1 MGLAHYVSCACFD
14 SNKCVHRLPNLVQ
27 LRMGVQCG
35 ARLRDATAAN
45 SCDHYLLLQVL
56 LNVVKEAPGACVPHL
71 QPLVGRIHSLWEQG
85 QLREGEKVAMY
96 EGVMAAAAAGGPELQ
111 VRAVTYLIVMRM

>member
-1 MGLAHYVSCACFD
+1 MLQVS
-14 SNKCVHRLPNLVQ
+14 L
-27 LRMGVQCG
+27 
-35 ARLRDATAAN
+35 AN
-45 SCDHYLLLQVL
+45 SADGCRCCWLQVL

-111 VRAVTYLIVMRM
+111 VGMRDLPNPARLLPTSVLGLISIWQVSVC